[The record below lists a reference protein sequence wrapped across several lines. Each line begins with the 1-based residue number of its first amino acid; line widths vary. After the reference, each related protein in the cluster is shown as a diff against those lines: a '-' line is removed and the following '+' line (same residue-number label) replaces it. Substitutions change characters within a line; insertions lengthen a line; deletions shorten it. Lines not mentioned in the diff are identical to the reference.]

1 AAEAAAELSGSAQP
15 VVDESLPDAV
25 AAANIIVNTTSV
37 GMGLDA
43 DAGLVPLP
51 VELIASHHVVAD
63 IVYHP
68 LTTALLSSAAI
79 RGAQT
84 VDGLGMLVH
93 QAVLQCEAWTGFTPD
108 PVAMR
113 SAAEAELGRRSG

>member
-1 AAEAAAELSGSAQP
+1 M
-15 VVDESLPDAV
+15 
-25 AAANIIVNTTSV
+25 NTTSV
-37 GMGLDA
+37 GMGSDV
-43 DAGLVPLP
+43 DAGLIPLP
-51 VELIASHHVVAD
+51 VELIASDHVVAD

-108 PVAMR
+108 PVVMR
-113 SAAEAELGRRSG
+113 SAAEAELGQRSG